1 MQRTGEQKAMVLP
14 GRRPPAREGHS
25 ALVLSGSEMLI
36 FGGDRNRM
44 SFNDMY
50 IFDAEV
56 KKQSQLGETL

>member
-1 MQRTGEQKAMVLP
+1 MALP

-25 ALVLSGSEMLI
+25 AIALNANEMLI

-50 IFDAEV
+50 LYDLEL
-56 KKQSQLGETL
+56 KEPPPPPQHERTSREG